1 MLDEVLAAGPERV
14 GEGFY
19 ARALEQQRSGG
30 APLERGA
37 ALAVWL
43 SSAASDG
50 VTAKLLS
57 ALWDPWA
64 ELPAHLGDLEGDVY
78 TLRRVV
84 PADRGFDWGEV

>member
-1 MLDEVLAAGPERV
+1 MPSGDSVRSSASLGPS
-14 GEGFY
+14 GG
-19 ARALEQQRSGG
+19 ALEQQRSGG

-43 SSAASDG
+43 GSQASDG

-64 ELPAHLGDLEGDVY
+64 DLGEHLGDLASDIY
-78 TLRRVV
+78 TLRRIV
-84 PADRGFDWGEV
+84 PDDRGLTWGDV